1 MLNATDRDAV
11 NQGLHPLT
19 FGSGPKGETTMRV
32 RDKIF
37 GGVLVASLATV
48 LNVAGA
54 GAGAASSA
62 PLTSALVT
70 PVEASA
76 HTASVSARTAT
87 AAATPLVFDVNG
99 TFTDGGSARPVISD
113 VNDILTVDMSS
124 QHRPT
129 ATGVVINSDTILV
142 TFPDDAT
149 YSAKLQAPN
158 TIRWS
163 NGSTWQKLNL
173 VRVPDVGE
181 ETRLVAT
188 SILNS
193 AGFAVGRVTTVVDWR
208 CNHDHTVSGQTPGAG
223 TLAVPGTAV
232 NLTIGVLP
240 TGGQC
245 P

>member
-1 MLNATDRDAV
+1 
-11 NQGLHPLT
+11 
-19 FGSGPKGETTMRV
+19 MRV
-32 RDKIF
+32 RNKIF
-37 GGVLVASLATV
+37 GGLLAGALATV

-54 GAGAASSA
+54 GAGNAAQPASA
-62 PLTSALVT
+62 PVT
-70 PVEASA
+70 PVGAGA
-76 HTASVSARTAT
+76 HTASVPTRAAV

-149 YSAKLQAPN
+149 YTAKLQAPN

-173 VRVPDVGE
+173 VRVPDVRD
-181 ETRLVAT
+181 ETQTVAK

-193 AGFAVGRVTTVVDWR
+193 AGFAVGTVTTVVDR
-208 CNHDHTVSGQTPGAG
+208 TCNHNKTVSDQTPGAG
-223 TLAVPGTAV
+223 TSAVPGTAV
-232 NLTIGVLP
+232 DLTIGLLP
-240 TGGQC
+240 PKGQC
-245 P
+245 Q